1 MYQSA
6 SSTLILPFLKP
17 SITTANS
24 FSPFISINPK
34 EKFYPTHQQEF
45 LLSSAKRKTF
55 SLIVIQLQVRA
66 RKRRQTVTNRRY
78 KYRG

>member
-34 EKFYPTHQQEF
+34 EKFYRLNKNSYFPPRKEKPFINRNSVTSTREKAKANGNE
-45 LLSSAKRKTF
+45 SS
-55 SLIVIQLQVRA
+55 L
-66 RKRRQTVTNRRY
+66 
-78 KYRG
+78 